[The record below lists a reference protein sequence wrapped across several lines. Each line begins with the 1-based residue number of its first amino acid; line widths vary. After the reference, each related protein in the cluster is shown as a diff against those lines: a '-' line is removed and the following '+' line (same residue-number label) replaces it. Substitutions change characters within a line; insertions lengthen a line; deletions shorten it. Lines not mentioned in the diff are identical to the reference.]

1 MVKNEKKTTKE
12 EQEMFDF
19 MKLSFDTIKDL
30 LDKNLPNVHIADK
43 VYWIAKAVA
52 INHPNEVSMM
62 WSMDA
67 IIDAFDQEI
76 EEWSTAKTKV
86 KNSVSEKLNVFK
98 NKFDNVS
105 SLNEKTIETVN

>member
-1 MVKNEKKTTKE
+1 MPKNEKKITKE

-19 MKLSFDTIKDL
+19 MKLAHETIKNLMDN
-30 LDKNLPNVHIADK
+30 NLPNAHIADK
-43 VYWIAKAVA
+43 VFWISKAIA

-86 KNSVSEKLNVFK
+86 KNSVSDKLNVFK